1 MGRLRGAEI
10 GIKGALQNIAPFFP
24 YSILC
29 FLFLPQKCNTDFEL
43 IGSVD
48 TQLSIMFLRC
58 VAMVLSE
65 QDAVF
70 LIEGEL
76 IKLAEGIQ
84 PII

>member
-1 MGRLRGAEI
+1 M
-10 GIKGALQNIAPFFP
+10 
-24 YSILC
+24 
-29 FLFLPQKCNTDFEL
+29 
-43 IGSVD
+43 D